1 MRVLDPGHRYALD
14 NLETEGGT
22 ILQFRKDPALHDGD
36 GYEGPSCQE
45 VLRAVIDRVQELNRE
60 KPDIENA
67 IIIHDLR
74 HAIAAFEAR
83 ALRRRVEKD
92 GLEIEKVPVDTDGH
106 LLLAKEERDED
117 GAVAARQKGG

>member
-14 NLETEGGT
+14 NLETDGET

-45 VLRAVIDRVQELNRE
+45 VLRAVIDRVLELDRE
-60 KPDIENA
+60 KFDIENA
-67 IIIHDLR
+67 IILYDLR

-83 ALRRRVEKD
+83 AIRRRVEKD
-92 GLEIEKVPVDTDGH
+92 GLAIERVPVASDGH
-106 LLLAKEERDED
+106 LLFATTKD
-117 GAVAARQKGG
+117 AA